1 LAPGESILSTENYKT
16 GIKRRRCSVHHTR
29 RLRIG
34 SQPEVKKE
42 VTRRRILTSH
52 KWLFLST
59 DTQPEEVENEE
70 NQAVDATESTATA
83 DDSNNDAEIS
93 SNDSALVS
101 VVATDKLF
109 FFVGKA
115 PSLNALS
122 TTDNVPWCGKILR
135 WLLQP
140 MQSKQDN

>member
-16 GIKRRRCSVHHTR
+16 GTKRRRCSVHHTR

-42 VTRRRILTSH
+42 VTRRRILTSR

-59 DTQPEEVENEE
+59 DTQPEAVENEE
-70 NQAVDATESTATA
+70 NQSVDATESTATA

-101 VVATDKLF
+101 VVATDK

-122 TTDNVPWCGKILR
+122 TTENV
-135 WLLQP
+135 
-140 MQSKQDN
+140 